1 MLLSQKDAM
10 FESVA
15 RPQMTKRR
23 LGAGTIVSLLMH
35 IGTVGIVVWLTRY
48 APPKTSTEVAVAFL
62 RPALAT
68 PPPPP
73 PAPAARK
80 TVRAKKPVKPRP
92 TLQQAIVA
100 PKVVPEEKPPEN
112 PPEEPPPEEDEGVE
126 GGVVVGGV
134 VGGVQGGVVGQPL
147 PPPGN
152 VRMEFNETMTPPAML
167 SGPAIEYTQ
176 RALEREVQGL
186 MVVKCVVTI
195 EGVVREC
202 RVIQSLPFMD
212 RVVIEALERRRY
224 KPALLQGRPIEVDY
238 TFKIRLNLP
247 Q

>member
-1 MLLSQKDAM
+1 M
-10 FESVA
+10 
-15 RPQMTKRR
+15 
-23 LGAGTIVSLLMH
+23 
-35 IGTVGIVVWLTRY
+35 
-48 APPKTSTEVAVAFL
+48 
-62 RPALAT
+62 
-68 PPPPP
+68 
-73 PAPAARK
+73 
-80 TVRAKKPVKPRP
+80 
-92 TLQQAIVA
+92 
-100 PKVVPEEKPPEN
+100 
-112 PPEEPPPEEDEGVE
+112 E

-202 RVIQSLPFMD
+202 RVIQNLPFMD